1 MQKSDYLNSARV
13 IADHI
18 LVEKGML
25 PYTMEGY
32 EAANR
37 VMNGAGSS
45 QLICMLASE
54 PSTIKEEGED
64 EIATP

>member
-1 MQKSDYLNSARV
+1 MRRCDYLNSARV

-25 PYTMEGY
+25 PYTMEGH

-37 VMNGAGSS
+37 VMNERRLITTNMYAG
-45 QLICMLASE
+45 I
-54 PSTIKEEGED
+54 
-64 EIATP
+64 